1 VRVLVVGAGAVGG
14 YYGAALAEHG
24 HDVAFVAR
32 GDHLAALQARGLTV
46 RSGGRTRVLAPVRAV
61 AKPAEAGGADLDLVV
76 FTVKGQDTEP
86 AALALRPVVGPRTA
100 VLTLQNGVESGERLT
115 AILGAGRVLEGTTVI
130 SARIAEPGVIEQTGP
145 PPRIALG
152 EPTGPVTPRA
162 EAIAAAFRDAG
173 VAAQATGDVRRAVWE
188 KFIRLAPGATL
199 TSACHTTIGEAR
211 DTPEGAALYRALIVE
226 TVAVGRAAGVALPA
240 DAVEHAVAF
249 IGSLPASMKISM
261 QLDFERRRRGELDEI
276 TGAVVRLGRRL
287 GVPTPTYD
295 VLYGVLTVRAET
307 FRSPSPRE

>member
-1 VRVLVVGAGAVGG
+1 MGAGAVGG

-32 GDHLAALQARGLTV
+32 GDHLAAMQARGLTI
-46 RSGGRTRVLAPVRAV
+46 RSGGRTRVLAPVPAV
-61 AKPAEAGGADLDLVV
+61 AEPAEAGGTGVDLVV
-76 FTVKGQDTEP
+76 FAVKGQDTEP
-86 AALALRPVVGPRTA
+86 AARALQPVVGPRTA
-100 VLTLQNGVESGERLT
+100 VLTLQNGVESGERLI

-162 EAIAAAFRDAG
+162 EAIAAAFREAG
-173 VAAQATGDVRRAVWE
+173 VAAHATADVRRAVWE

-199 TSACHTTIGEAR
+199 TSACHATIGEAR
-211 DTPEGAALYRALIVE
+211 DTPEGAALYRALIAE
-226 TVAVGRAAGVALPA
+226 TVAVGRAAGVDLPA
-240 DAVEHAVAF
+240 DAVDTAVAF
-249 IGSLPASMKISM
+249 IGSLPASMRISM
-261 QLDFERRRRGELDEI
+261 QLDFEHRRRGELDEI

-295 VLYGVLTVRAET
+295 VLYGVLAVRAGM
-307 FRSPSPRE
+307 FVSPPRCG